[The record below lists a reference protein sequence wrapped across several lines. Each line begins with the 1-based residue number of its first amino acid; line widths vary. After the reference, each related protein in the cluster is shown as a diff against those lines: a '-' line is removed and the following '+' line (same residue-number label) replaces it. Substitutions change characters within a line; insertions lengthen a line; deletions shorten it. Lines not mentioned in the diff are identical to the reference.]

1 VDFLAALTGAFLG
14 FLIDPLANL
23 GFFLLLGVLVALFFV
38 IFGFATFTDTFFLNV
53 FFFGA
58 ILIAAWIFLEVVF
71 LPLCLSLLMMS
82 SKGLLRVAP
91 GVLAWRFGGI
101 RPMVVRSRVLPRRLF
116 LRVES
121 FRVSCFK
128 PAAARGGFSFLI
140 ALDFSE
146 IGGNATD
153 FLKD

>member
-1 VDFLAALTGAFLG
+1 VDFLAALTGAFRG
-14 FLIDPLANL
+14 FLIDPLSIL
-23 GFFLLLGVLVALFFV
+23 GFFPLLGVFVAFFLE
-38 IFGFATFTDTFFLNV
+38 IFGLVTFGDTFFLNV

-91 GVLAWRFGGI
+91 GVLAYRFGGI

-116 LRVES
+116 LWVES
-121 FRVSCFK
+121 FRESCFK
-128 PAAARGGFSFLI
+128 PAGARAGLSFLI
-140 ALDFSE
+140 AFDFSE

>member
-1 VDFLAALTGAFLG
+1 M
-14 FLIDPLANL
+14 
-23 GFFLLLGVLVALFFV
+23 LGVFVAFFFV
-38 IFGFATFTDTFFLNV
+38 IFGLATFGDTFFLNV

-91 GVLAWRFGGI
+91 GVLAWRLGGI

-121 FRVSCFK
+121 IKVVCFK
-128 PAAARGGFSFLI
+128 PAGASAGFSFLM

>member
-1 VDFLAALTGAFLG
+1 MDLLAAFTGAFLG
-14 FLIDPLANL
+14 FLENVLANL
-23 GFFLLLGVLVALFFV
+23 GFFPLLGVFVAFILE
-38 IFGFATFTDTFFLNV
+38 IFGLATFGHTFFLNV

-91 GVLAWRFGGI
+91 GVLACRFGGI

-121 FRVSCFK
+121 FKVVCFK
-128 PAAARGGFSFLI
+128 PGGARGSFSFLMG
-140 ALDFSE
+140 LDFSE

>member
-1 VDFLAALTGAFLG
+1 MDFFAALTGAFFG
-14 FLIDPLANL
+14 FLDKDLANL
-23 GFFLLLGVLVALFFV
+23 GLFLLLGVFVAFFLM
-38 IFGFATFTDTFFLNV
+38 IFCFSNFGDTFFLNV

-58 ILIAAWIFLEVVF
+58 ILIAAWIFFEVVF

-91 GVLAWRFGGI
+91 GVLAWRLGGI

-121 FRVSCFK
+121 FKVVCFK
-128 PAAARGGFSFLI
+128 PGGARGSFSFLMG
-140 ALDFSE
+140 LDFSE